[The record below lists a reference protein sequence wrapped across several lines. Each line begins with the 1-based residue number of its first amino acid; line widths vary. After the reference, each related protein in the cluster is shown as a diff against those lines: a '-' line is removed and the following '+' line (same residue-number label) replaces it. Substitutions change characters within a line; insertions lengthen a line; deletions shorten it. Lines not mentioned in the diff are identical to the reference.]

1 MKNIRSVLILVF
13 LIVINFSPLL
23 ATDDEIEI
31 GIDEKLG
38 SFIPEDA
45 KFYDENGK
53 EVLIGDLITEPT
65 VLTLVYYDC
74 PGICNPLL
82 FELSEVVNKSDLE
95 PGYDYNIVSISID
108 KYETPEIA
116 SKKKKE
122 FFSGFDKEVPEDSWR
137 FLTGDI
143 RNIKKVTE
151 ATGFYFKR
159 EGKELRHA
167 GALIFI
173 DKSKKICRY
182 LFPSYT
188 ENHGYGILPFDFKMA
203 ILETSEGK
211 ETPTIARVLRFCF
224 SYDTE
229 GQKYA
234 LNITRIFG
242 IGILLL
248 SGIFFLIIKLKPKK
262 EKVKNEV
269 G

>member
-1 MKNIRSVLILVF
+1 MKYLVNIFLISVF
-13 LIVINFSPLL
+13 LTSFSFG
-23 ATDDEIEI
+23 DENIDI

-38 SFIPEDA
+38 SYIPQDA
-45 KFYDENGK
+45 QFYDENGN
-53 EVLIGDLITEPT
+53 EVFIRELLTGPT
-65 VLTLVYYDC
+65 VLTLVYYNC

-82 FELSEVVNKSDLE
+82 FELSNVVNKSDLE

-116 SKKKKE
+116 AKKKQE
-122 FFSGFDKEVPEDSWR
+122 FFSGLDKDISAESWR

-143 RNIKKVTE
+143 ENIKKVTE
-151 ATGFYFKR
+151 SAGFYFKR

-173 DKSKKICRY
+173 DKDGKICRY

-203 ILETSEGK
+203 VLETSQGK

-229 GQKYA
+229 GQNYTI
-234 LNITRIFG
+234 NFTRIFG
-242 IGILLL
+242 LGILLL
-248 SGIFFLIIKLKPKK
+248 AVIFFLIIKLKPKK
-262 EKVKNEV
+262 ELSKAR
-269 G
+269 

>member
-1 MKNIRSVLILVF
+1 MKNFIKIF
-13 LIVINFSPLL
+13 LISIVFTSLSFS
-23 ATDDEIEI
+23 DDKIEI
-31 GIDEKLG
+31 GIDEQLG
-38 SFIPEDA
+38 SYIPKDA
-45 KFYDENGK
+45 KFRDEDGN
-53 EVLIGDLITEPT
+53 EVLLGDLLSEPT
-65 VLTLVYYDC
+65 ILTLVYYEC

-82 FELSEVVNKSDLE
+82 FELSNVVNKSDLE

-108 KYETPEIA
+108 KYESPEVA
-116 SKKKKE
+116 SKKKRE
-122 FFSGFDKEVPEDSWR
+122 FFSAIDKDVPVKSWR

-143 RNIKKVTE
+143 KNIKKVTE
-151 ATGFYFKR
+151 SAGFYFKR
-159 EGKELRHA
+159 EGEELRHT

-173 DKSKKICRY
+173 DKDGKICRY

-188 ENHGYGILPFDFKMA
+188 DNHGYGILPFDFKMA

-234 LNITRIFG
+234 LNFTKIFG

-248 SGIFFLIIKLKPKK
+248 AGIFFLIIMLKPKK
-262 EKVKNEV
+262 EIIKAR
-269 G
+269 